1 MSDRLIWSESHSS
14 GRFVNLDNR
23 SITVL
28 NDVNNFDLIDV
39 DQANMNYAGMSSPE
53 IVIAQKFGKLVE
65 IGQFAL
71 ELKSLCRIVAQIID
85 IYVIIWRWTLHSNV
99 FTTLYGSNL

>member
-1 MSDRLIWSESHSS
+1 M
-14 GRFVNLDNR
+14 VNLDNR

-39 DQANMNYAGMSSPE
+39 DQANMNYVGMSSPE

-71 ELKSLCRIVAQIID
+71 GIAKVCAELLHKLLTF
-85 IYVIIWRWTLHSNV
+85 YVHN
-99 FTTLYGSNL
+99 FMMDFA